1 MDRTLLQ
8 DIRNAHGRPQADKA
22 MPRPQPPQ
30 TDKGK
35 RPPPPPPLPA
45 SKKNQKLKLPTMS
58 TMVFMTFVN
67 FHMLLSDKNV
77 YND

>member
-1 MDRTLLQ
+1 MERKLLQ

-22 MPRPQPPQ
+22 IPPPQPHQ

-45 SKKNQKLKLPTMS
+45 SKKNQNK
-58 TMVFMTFVN
+58 
-67 FHMLLSDKNV
+67 SDSSP
-77 YND
+77 YLALQPLQQQLRQYDR